1 MTSTDASAGF
11 ESVTSALQPFIDRGE
26 LPGLA
31 ALAWKAG
38 EVVHLD
44 TLGWR
49 DVERQVPMTR
59 DTLFRIASM
68 SKPITSALAMMLV
81 EDGAIGLH
89 DPIARWAPEFAEA
102 RVLRDPTGPVEDTVP
117 ATRPITVEDLLTH
130 RAGLAYHFSCSGPI
144 AEAYVAALRPPTV
157 PTHFATDP
165 DSWMAA
171 LAGLPL
177 IHQPGERYLYSH
189 ATDVLGF
196 IAGRAAGKPFRDL
209 LMERILQPL
218 GMTDTDFWCPTGK
231 RDRLAGLYAHDEAAD
246 RLQPVD
252 APQLDGLSGFCG
264 GGGGLISTLD
274 DYLTFAR
281 MLLGEGEVDGV
292 RILKPE
298 TVRDMRTD
306 RMTERQRQDT
316 FFGLPLWAGQGF
328 GLGLAVVDKPELNVL
343 GVGGVGAFG
352 WPGAYGT
359 WWQADPAASQIMI
372 FMTQHRITLSPD
384 SAAILAGGRAVA
396 GRMALPSFQKLGYAA
411 LAGLDVAEAA
421 DARAITFAAR

>member
-1 MTSTDASAGF
+1 MTSIDSLAGF
-11 ESVTSALQPFIDRGE
+11 EPVTSAVQPFVDRGE
-26 LPGLA
+26 LSGVV

-49 DVERQVPMTR
+49 DMERQVHMTR

-68 SKPITSALAMMLV
+68 TKPVTSALAMMLV
-81 EDGAIGLH
+81 EEGEMALS
-89 DPIARWAPEFAEA
+89 DPITRWAPEFADM

-117 ATRPITVEDLLTH
+117 AVRDITIEDLMTH
-130 RAGLAYHFSCSGPI
+130 RAGLAYHFSCTGPI
-144 AEAYVAALRPPTV
+144 ADAYVATLRPTAV
-157 PTHFATDP
+157 PTHFPYDP

-171 LAGLPL
+171 LGGLPL
-177 IHQPGERYLYSH
+177 VHQPGERYLYSH

-196 IAGRAAGKPFRDL
+196 ITGRAGGRPFREL
-209 LMERILQPL
+209 LMDRLITPL
-218 GMTDTDFWCPTGK
+218 GMEDTDFWCPPAK
-231 RDRLAGLYAHDEAAD
+231 RDRLATLYAHSPAED
-246 RLQPVD
+246 RLVAVD
-252 APQLDGLSGFCG
+252 APEPDAPPAFAG

-274 DYLTFAR
+274 DYLKFAR

-292 RILKPE
+292 RLLKSE

-316 FFGLPLWAGQGF
+316 FLGLPLWAGQGF

-343 GVGGVGAFG
+343 GVGGPGAYG

-359 WWQADPAASQIMI
+359 WWQADPSANQIMI
-372 FMTQHRITLSPD
+372 FLTQHRIELSAD
-384 SAAILAGGRAVA
+384 SGSLLAGGKGIS
-396 GRMALPSFQKLGYAA
+396 GRMALPQFQKLGYAA
-411 LAGLDVAEAA
+411 LAELDVAEAA
-421 DARAITFAAR
+421 DARAIAQAVR